1 MRRTSQKTQQFWSFF
16 HFSMANCGIFSIMD
30 PGAPQWEVSWKTG
43 TVYDRI

>member
-16 HFSMANCGIFSIMD
+16 NFPMVDRGIFSIMD
-30 PGAPQWEVSWKTG
+30 PGVPQREVPQKTG